1 MNYEVNH
8 NGHPFRVELN
18 QENGSLTA
26 QVQDQSIQAKV
37 RQPEPGYFIFQI
49 DERVYHIRVANR
61 EDGKIE
67 VFLDGKVSVIQVL
80 DRFRREGSAA
90 TATGPQPI
98 ASPMPGRVVRLLTQ
112 VGDTVEAGQGVVVVE
127 AMKMQNEMA
136 APRSGTVSEIH
147 VSEGQTVKAGEI
159 LAVVE

>member
-1 MNYEVNH
+1 MNYEITH
-8 NGHPFRVELN
+8 NGHPVRVELN

-26 QVQDQSIQAKV
+26 RVQEQSVQARV

-49 DERVYHIRVANR
+49 DERIYHVRAANR

-67 VFLDGKVSVIQVL
+67 VFLDGKVSVVQVL
-80 DRFRREGSAA
+80 DRLRREGGAAA
-90 TATGPQPI
+90 TTGPQPI
-98 ASPMPGRVVRLLTQ
+98 TSPMPGRVVRILAQ

-136 APRSGTVSEIH
+136 ATRNGTVSEIH
-147 VSEGQTVKAGEI
+147 VAEGQTVKAGEI

>member
-1 MNYEVNH
+1 MNYEITH
-8 NGHPFRVELN
+8 NGHPVRVELN

-26 QVQDQSIQAKV
+26 RVQEQSVQARV

-49 DERVYHIRVANR
+49 DERIYHVRVANR

-67 VFLDGKVSVIQVL
+67 VFLDGKVSVVQVL
-80 DRFRREGSAA
+80 DRLRREGGA
-90 TATGPQPI
+90 TATTGPQPI
-98 ASPMPGRVVRLLTQ
+98 ASPMPGRVVRLLAQ

-136 APRSGTVSEIH
+136 APRPGIVSEIH
-147 VSEGQTVKAGEI
+147 VAEGQTVKAGEI

>member
-26 QVQDQSIQAKV
+26 RVHEHSIQAKV
-37 RQPEPGYFIFQI
+37 RQPESGYFIFQI

-80 DRFRREGSAA
+80 DRLRREGSAGA
-90 TATGPQPI
+90 VTGPQPI
-98 ASPMPGRVVRLLTQ
+98 TSPMPGRVVRLLAQ
-112 VGDTVEAGQGVVVVE
+112 AGDTVEAGQGVVVVE

-136 APRSGTVSEIH
+136 APRSGKVSEIH